1 MPAPFHKGA
10 YWCSTSAPLVKG
22 GTPPK
27 AEGGFRPT
35 APLASPLGG
44 GAPAGGGEGPHP
56 PSCHCEEGQSPDAA
70 IRPPPSQSAPLPAPP
85 QGEPRPGPRTP
96 TILASPLGGGAPAG
110 GGEGPHPPSCH
121 CEKAQRAD
129 VAIRTS
135 VPSSSNFLQIFS
147 FSGLTNSPY
156 SFTISTRKQDG
167 GIQPRPWSDP
177 LPCFRTVYNQTST
190 GNPRVLRPGVFLFFM
205 PFHGKTCIS
214 SWLQLSSAS
223 SRAAQEENCSSS
235 SAQVRKR

>member
-1 MPAPFHKGA
+1 MSPQPGYFFLTNRRDTRLPA
-10 YWCSTSAPLVKG
+10 APSLTYYYTRFQILVN
-22 GTPPK
+22 
-27 AEGGFRPT
+27 
-35 APLASPLGG
+35 
-44 GAPAGGGEGPHP
+44 P
-56 PSCHCEEGQSPDAA
+56 PS
-70 IRPPPSQSAPLPAPP
+70 R
-85 QGEPRPGPRTP
+85 
-96 TILASPLGGGAPAG
+96 
-110 GGEGPHPPSCH
+110 H

-129 VAIRTS
+129 VAIRPP

-156 SFTISTRKQDG
+156 SFTINTRKQDG

-214 SWLQLSSAS
+214 SWLQLSPAS

>member
-1 MPAPFHKGA
+1 MSPQPGYLFLKNRRDTRLPA
-10 YWCSTSAPLVKG
+10 APSLTYYYTRFQFLVN
-22 GTPPK
+22 PP
-27 AEGGFRPT
+27 P
-35 APLASPLGG
+35 
-44 GAPAGGGEGPHP
+44 
-56 PSCHCEEGQSPDAA
+56 CHCEEGQSPDVA
-70 IRPPPSQSAPLPAPP
+70 IRPPPTQSAPLPAPP

-96 TILASPLGGGAPAG
+96 TTLASPLGGGAPAG
-110 GGEGPHPPSCH
+110 GGEGPPASPVLSLREGPTGRRGNPSP
-121 CEKAQRAD
+121 
-129 VAIRTS
+129 

-177 LPCFRTVYNQTST
+177 LPCFRTVIIKRQQET
-190 GNPRVLRPGVFLFFM
+190 PGSSARGFSCFFM

-214 SWLQLSSAS
+214 SWLQLSPAS

>member
-1 MPAPFHKGA
+1 M
-10 YWCSTSAPLVKG
+10 
-22 GTPPK
+22 
-27 AEGGFRPT
+27 
-35 APLASPLGG
+35 
-44 GAPAGGGEGPHP
+44 
-56 PSCHCEEGQSPDAA
+56 A
-70 IRPPPSQSAPLPAPP
+70 IRTPPSQSAPLPAPP

-96 TILASPLGGGAPAG
+96 TTLASPLGGGAPAG
-110 GGEGPHPPSCH
+110 GGEGPHPP
-121 CEKAQRAD
+121 
-129 VAIRTS
+129 

-156 SFTISTRKQDG
+156 SFTINTRKQDG
-167 GIQPRPWSDP
+167 GIQLRPWSDP

-214 SWLQLSSAS
+214 SWLQLSPAS